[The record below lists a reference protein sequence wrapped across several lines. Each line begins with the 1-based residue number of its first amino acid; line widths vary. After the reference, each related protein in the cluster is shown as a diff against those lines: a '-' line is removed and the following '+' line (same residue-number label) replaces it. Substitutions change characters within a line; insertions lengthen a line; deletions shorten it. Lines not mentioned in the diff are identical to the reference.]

1 MPYDLTTKDGITIRN
16 IPDGVDPN
24 SQEMRARV
32 ASIRSGSRQPASP
45 LPPLPRGAT
54 LDEEGPALNGLPPL
68 PRGAVLDGRG
78 GGQSRFTPEQ
88 IAVLK
93 ATDPTIVRQ
102 ALEQMGE
109 SDRAELMSA
118 LQGGQPPPAHPMQ
131 DGMMVSHAQAPA
143 PAPPQMMA
151 SHTPGAP
158 LPDSVTN
165 PAPPETT
172 AAGLAGAVN
181 RGLMPYAASL
191 AAGPEGPAVVAVAKM
206 LDPLA
211 QGLTSIKHSLGLD
224 PYIADQMTPSD
235 VMNHLMDKLGVGK
248 ARTPV
253 ERMVQTGAETAGN
266 ALGTVGLGKMLQGT
280 PPTVNPAP
288 TRLQAAG
295 NILAQ
300 NPTQQVVG
308 AATAGASSQAAKEM
322 GFGPTEQTI
331 AGVAGGLLGG
341 MASQPRTLKNA
352 YALRTDVANSESLG
366 IKPMTTDVLPP
377 DTFGTRWLQ
386 KQAEK
391 IPFVGTGGPR
401 RVQQTQRID
410 AIKDLL
416 SEYGA
421 GDMAQA
427 SDSVMADLLKKRSA
441 DLTKYTGMKTDV
453 VGKLAQA
460 GPVSVDRTVAE
471 IDNQIG
477 RLASLNTN
485 KVQPVIDSLV
495 DFKTAIQG
503 QDLGNIET
511 LRKQIGKAFRDPSL
525 TSVRDTGE
533 KALTAIYKPLKED
546 LGDYIQAN
554 AGTQD
559 YNKWMVANKR
569 LSQMAGELKNDA
581 LSSVLEKGDQ
591 VPETVQRMLFSK
603 KPSEARALYRG
614 LSPDGQANARM
625 ALLSKALESAT
636 QKAAGPGGV
645 DLLSPDKFS
654 SEVKRLGAPMGVF
667 FKGADEQRLRG
678 LVRAL
683 DLTKHAS
690 EVATVPNNGSQAVP
704 YLIADSLSNFF
715 GGPVGATVGAM
726 GVGGMAR
733 VYESAPVRNL
743 LMRLPTVKPGSAEEQ
758 AIFKRLLA
766 LQTPQNSP
774 DAEVE
779 Q

>member
-1 MPYDLTTKDGITIRN
+1 VVAGAKLIGDPLTDGLNSIL
-16 IPDGVDPN
+16 DHLGVDPKYHQV
-24 SQEMRARV
+24 SP
-32 ASIRSGSRQPASP
+32 SG
-45 LPPLPRGAT
+45 
-54 LDEEGPALNGLPPL
+54 AL
-68 PRGAVLDGRG
+68 
-78 GGQSRFTPEQ
+78 
-88 IAVLK
+88 
-93 ATDPTIVRQ
+93 
-102 ALEQMGE
+102 
-109 SDRAELMSA
+109 
-118 LQGGQPPPAHPMQ
+118 
-131 DGMMVSHAQAPA
+131 GM
-143 PAPPQMMA
+143 
-151 SHTPGAP
+151 
-158 LPDSVTN
+158 
-165 PAPPETT
+165 
-172 AAGLAGAVN
+172 
-181 RGLMPYAASL
+181 
-191 AAGPEGPAVVAVAKM
+191 
-206 LDPLA
+206 
-211 QGLTSIKHSLGLD
+211 
-224 PYIADQMTPSD
+224 
-235 VMNHLMDKLGVGK
+235 LMDKLGVSRP
-248 ARTPV
+248 RTAA
-253 ERMVQTGAETAGN
+253 ERVVQAGAEAGG
-266 ALGTVGLGKMLQGT
+266 AGLGTVGIGQQLQKAAPGT
-280 PPTVNPAP
+280 
-288 TRLQAAG
+288 LKYAAG
-295 NILAQ
+295 DLLAQ
-300 NPTQQVVG
+300 NPLQQVVG
-308 AATAGASSQAAKEM
+308 GVGAGASSQTAKEM
-322 GFGPTEQTI
+322 GFGPTGQTV
-331 AGVAGGLLGG
+331 AGITGGLLTGSL
-341 MASQPRTLKNA
+341 AQPRTLKNA
-352 YALRTDVANSESLG
+352 YQLDTAVQNAEGLG

-377 DTFGTRWLQ
+377 DTFGTKWLQ

-427 SDSVMADLLKKRSA
+427 SDSVMADLLKKRGE
-441 DLTKYTGMKTDV
+441 DLTKYTGMKSDV

-471 IDNQIG
+471 IDDQIG

-569 LSQMAGELKNDA
+569 LSQMAGELKNDT

-636 QKAAGPGGV
+636 AKAAGPGGV
-645 DLLSPDKFS
+645 DLLSPVKFS

-704 YLIADSLSNFF
+704 YLIMDSLSKFF
-715 GGPVGATVGAM
+715 GGPVGATAGAM
-726 GVGGMAR
+726 GVGGLAR
-733 VYESAPVRNL
+733 IYESAPVRNL

-766 LQTPQNSP
+766 LQAPQNP
-774 DAEVE
+774 PAGEAE